1 MRLSMSKG
9 IWRIA
14 SVSVLVVAMLLAVVA
29 CEDESDSATPT
40 RAAAATP
47 TAESMAP
54 EATPTTGSMPAE
66 STATTEAMAATPTT
80 ETMAPPATPIPV
92 VATTNI
98 MADWVREVGGDRVDV
113 FSLVPVG
120 ADPHGYQP
128 GAQAVAKIAD
138 ADLVLSVGL
147 GLEESWLHEL
157 LENAARDEESVVEMA
172 ELIDPIEFA
181 ETHIEE
187 VEFLEE
193 LEHMVHEVEEGELSA
208 EEGLDE
214 IRELLAA
221 LEEEHHGEEEEEDEP
236 PAMVEAIVEQVDG
249 GQLGADEAI
258 EEIEHILGE
267 GEDEHEGHG
276 HGLFDPHFWFDPVR
290 VKVAVNDIA
299 ARLSALDPDGSDHYA
314 SRASAYNASL
324 DELHTW
330 TQTQVGA
337 IPEADRLIVTSHD
350 SLGYFAL
357 LYGFEVV
364 GVILGITTEVE
375 PSAEDLI
382 ELIHEVEESGAK
394 VIFGET
400 TVSERLAQTV
410 ATETGTEL
418 VRLYSGSLGD
428 EGSGA
433 GTYLEMMRTNVER
446 IVEALG

>member
-1 MRLSMSKG
+1 
-9 IWRIA
+9 
-14 SVSVLVVAMLLAVVA
+14 MLNVI
-29 CEDESDSATPT
+29 D
-40 RAAAATP
+40 
-47 TAESMAP
+47 
-54 EATPTTGSMPAE
+54 
-66 STATTEAMAATPTT
+66 
-80 ETMAPPATPIPV
+80 PAT
-92 VATTNI
+92 
-98 MADWVREVGGDRVDV
+98 G
-113 FSLVPVG
+113 
-120 ADPHGYQP
+120 
-128 GAQAVAKIAD
+128 
-138 ADLVLSVGL
+138 
-147 GLEESWLHEL
+147 
-157 LENAARDEESVVEMA
+157 
-172 ELIDPIEFA
+172 
-181 ETHIEE
+181 
-187 VEFLEE
+187 
-193 LEHMVHEVEEGELSA
+193 EVEETMQLMDPFTGDTSPYFIVVGEVLYLSDRA
-208 EEGLDE
+208 GGRIVEFHLEEG
-214 IRELLAA
+214 
-221 LEEEHHGEEEEEDEP
+221 
-236 PAMVEAIVEQVDG
+236 
-249 GQLGADEAI
+249 
-258 EEIEHILGE
+258 EIEREWPIGGNPGRLAFVGVGAAG
-267 GEDEHEGHG
+267 GEDEHAEEHG
-276 HGLFDPHFWFDPVR
+276 HGPLDPHFWFDPVR